1 MRSPLWELS
10 KALYTVLD
18 AIDGLT
24 VYSFIPDSV
33 GYPYVYIGRK
43 RSRPEYGNKDKTR
56 HVVDVS
62 LLVVTNDEDISVAE
76 GLVDDIES
84 AMGSIL
90 TLADDWQVAIQTDV
104 PNVDV
109 YSGKTTDGAE
119 GQIVEAV
126 YRFNIVD
133 IS

>member
-18 AIDGLT
+18 AVTGLT
-24 VYSFIPDSV
+24 AYSFVPDSV
-33 GYPYVYIGRK
+33 SYPYVYIGRK
-43 RSRPEYGNKDKTR
+43 RSRPQYGNKDNTR
-56 HVVDVS
+56 HVVEVQ
-62 LLVVTNDEDISVAE
+62 LLIVTNDQDISVAE
-76 GLVDDIES
+76 GLIDDVET

-90 TLADDWQVAIQTDV
+90 TLAGDWQVAIQTEV

-119 GQIVEAV
+119 GHVVEAS
-126 YRFNIVD
+126 YSFNIVD